1 MLQHLSCKSLHI
13 DQKLHARKKLAAWK
27 IGLILPSLKYKI
39 ICKYILQNNPQIEI
53 QK

>member
-1 MLQHLSCKSLHI
+1 MLQHLTCKSLHI